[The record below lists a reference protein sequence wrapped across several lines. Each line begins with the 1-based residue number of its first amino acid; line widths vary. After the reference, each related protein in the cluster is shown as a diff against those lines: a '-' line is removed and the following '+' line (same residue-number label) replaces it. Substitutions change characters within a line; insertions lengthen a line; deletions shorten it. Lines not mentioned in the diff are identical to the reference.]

1 MNAVKKFIVAMLVV
15 LGLGIV
21 FFIGYFVKS
30 NANLKHDA
38 RNNTECKTNER
49 VFDYA
54 DKLSDSEEE
63 TLRGEI
69 SGYGLC
75 CRYHG
80 SVHRSVRI

>member
-38 RNNTECKTNER
+38 RNNTE
-49 VFDYA
+49 
-54 DKLSDSEEE
+54 
-63 TLRGEI
+63 
-69 SGYGLC
+69 
-75 CRYHG
+75 
-80 SVHRSVRI
+80 

>member
-38 RNNTECKTNER
+38 RIIQNVRQMRECLTMQISCLIR
-49 VFDYA
+49 RRR
-54 DKLSDSEEE
+54 LSAG
-63 TLRGEI
+63 R
-69 SGYGLC
+69 
-75 CRYHG
+75 
-80 SVHRSVRI
+80 

>member
-38 RNNTECKTNER
+38 RNNTECKTNECLTMQISCLIQR
-49 VFDYA
+49 RR
-54 DKLSDSEEE
+54 LSAG
-63 TLRGEI
+63 R
-69 SGYGLC
+69 
-75 CRYHG
+75 
-80 SVHRSVRI
+80 

>member
-38 RNNTECKTNER
+38 RNNTCLLYTSPSPR
-49 VFDYA
+49 D
-54 DKLSDSEEE
+54 
-63 TLRGEI
+63 
-69 SGYGLC
+69 
-75 CRYHG
+75 
-80 SVHRSVRI
+80 

>member
-38 RNNTECKTNER
+38 RNNTECKTMRECLTMQISCLIR
-49 VFDYA
+49 RRR
-54 DKLSDSEEE
+54 LSAG
-63 TLRGEI
+63 R
-69 SGYGLC
+69 
-75 CRYHG
+75 
-80 SVHRSVRI
+80 